1 MATGHSVYLFGG
13 ENEGINTEMKCNV
26 LIQKL
31 VNGMKYQLSQAGFA
45 RGYKHLYL
53 NCKKHSPKTVTEI
66 PSFKD
71 EAVAQAFLETKIITS
86 GKKELGK

>member
-31 VNGMKYQLSQAGFA
+31 VNGMKYQLSQVGFA
-45 RGYKHLYL
+45 KGYKHLYL
-53 NCKKHSPKTVTEI
+53 NYKNIHQKQSLKSPLSKMR
-66 PSFKD
+66 
-71 EAVAQAFLETKIITS
+71 Q
-86 GKKELGK
+86 